1 MPMKII
7 VVAGARPNFMKVAP
21 ILAELRRFPREFSPF
36 LVHTGQHYDYRLSE
50 VFFQELELPPPDT
63 YLDVVRDS
71 EAQQMADI
79 IAKFDQ
85 FLAAAAPD
93 LVIVVGDVTSTSA
106 CALAASKRF
115 TPVAHVEAGLRS
127 RDRTMPEELT
137 RMVADALSDLL
148 FTYSEDADQ
157 NLLDE
162 NVPAHCIHRVGNV
175 MIDTLLRFRERA
187 EASPILAELDLE
199 PQGFALTTL
208 HRASNVD
215 NPETLAGLLD
225 ALDEVQQRLPVVF
238 PVHPRTRNR
247 IETFGFTERFEAM
260 PDLRRIDPLG
270 YFEIVRLEQT
280 ARLVL
285 TDSAGLAE
293 ETTALGVPCL
303 TLRENTERPVTI
315 TEGSNQLVGCDPQ
328 RIVAAANAILE
339 ENPRTDYPIPE
350 LWDGRSAERLVDV
363 LRQGI
368 TRR

>member
-1 MPMKII
+1 MKII
-7 VVAGARPNFMKVAP
+7 VVAGTRPNFMKVTP
-21 ILAELRRFPREFSPF
+21 ILAELRRFPAEFTPF
-36 LVHTGQHYDYRLSE
+36 LVHTGQHYDYQLSE
-50 VFFQELELPPPDT
+50 VFFQALELPPPDA
-63 YLDVVRDS
+63 YLDVVRDN
-71 EAQQMADI
+71 EAQQLADI
-79 IAKFDQ
+79 IAKFDH
-85 FLAAAAPD
+85 FLAGVEPD
-93 LVIVVGDVTSTSA
+93 LVMVVGDVTSTSA

-115 TPVAHVEAGLRS
+115 TPIAHVEAGLRS

-137 RMVADALSDLL
+137 RMVADALADLL
-148 FTYSEDADQ
+148 FTYSADADQ

-175 MIDTLLRFRERA
+175 MIDTLLRFRQQA
-187 EASPILAELDLE
+187 AASPILAELDLE
-199 PQGFALTTL
+199 PQAFALTTL

-215 NPETLAGLLD
+215 NPQTLSGLLD
-225 ALDEVQQRLPVVF
+225 ALEEIQQRLPVVF

-247 IETFGFTERFEAM
+247 IETFGLAERFEAM
-260 PDLRRIDPLG
+260 PNLRRIEPLG

-315 TEGSNQLVGCDPQ
+315 TEGSNQLVGCQPQ
-328 RIVAAANAILE
+328 RIVEAANAILDQAH
-339 ENPRTDYPIPE
+339 RTDYPIPK
-350 LWDGRSAERLVDV
+350 LWDGRSAERLVAV

-368 TRR
+368 ERR

>member
-1 MPMKII
+1 
-7 VVAGARPNFMKVAP
+7 MKVAP
-21 ILAELRRFPREFSPF
+21 ILAELQQHPDEFTPLF
-36 LVHTGQHYDYRLSE
+36 VHTGQHYDYQLSE
-50 VFFQELELPPPDT
+50 VFFTALELPLPDAH
-63 YLDVVRDS
+63 LDVVRDN

-79 IAKFDQ
+79 IAKFDK
-85 FLAAAAPD
+85 FLDEAAPD
-93 LVIVVGDVTSTSA
+93 LVMVVGDVTSTSA

-115 TPVAHVEAGLRS
+115 TPIAHVEAGLRS

-137 RMVADALSDLL
+137 RLVADALSDLL
-148 FTYSEDADQ
+148 FTYSRDADQ

-187 EASPILAELDLE
+187 EASPILAELELE
-199 PQGFALTTL
+199 SQAFALTTL

-215 NPETLAGLLD
+215 NPETLSGLLD
-225 ALDEVQQRLPVVF
+225 ALEALQQRLPVVF

-247 IETFGFTERFEAM
+247 IEEFGFAERVKAM
-260 PDLRRIDPLG
+260 PNLRRIDPLG
-270 YFEIVRLEQT
+270 YFEIIRLEQT

-285 TDSAGLAE
+285 TDSAGIAE

-315 TEGSNQLVGCDPQ
+315 TQGSNQLVGRDPQ
-328 RIVAAANAILE
+328 RIVAAANAILDQDH
-339 ENPRTDYPIPE
+339 RTDYPIPE
-350 LWDGRSAERLVDV
+350 LWDGMSAQRLVAV

-368 TRR
+368 KRR